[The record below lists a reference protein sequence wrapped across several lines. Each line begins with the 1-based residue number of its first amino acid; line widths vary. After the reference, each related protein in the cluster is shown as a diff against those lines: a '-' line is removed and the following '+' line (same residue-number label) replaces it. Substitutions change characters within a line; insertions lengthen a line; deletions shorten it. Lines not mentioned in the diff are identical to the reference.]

1 MFKLNPLVGAISLA
15 LLYPAVSLA
24 SDTGDA
30 PASYGLATH
39 EVVAGAPF
47 LGELVPDD
55 NAPVNS
61 ALANGDDTDVAG
73 DDEDGVFGH
82 PTLVEFGKS
91 YTTNVFVTNPTGA
104 PAYLAA
110 WVDFNGDGV
119 FAANEASTTFE
130 IGENAV
136 STVPAGA
143 TNIKAKM
150 LWPDTLGLTTDY
162 IGTTYIRVRISS
174 SVITAEDAL
183 GGFNDG
189 EVEDYSFPIEQDSD
203 GDEIP
208 NSEDLDNDNDGIPD
222 TVEGLT
228 LDTDSDGF
236 LNYLDV
242 DSDADGIPD
251 YAEAGPDA
259 NSPKNTDGDSLPDYL
274 DTDSNNDGTPDSAGI
289 AGDSDGDGIT
299 DALEGAGDSDGDGI
313 LNINDIDSDN
323 DLIPDSVEIGIS
335 APTPVDT
342 DGDLIPDFLDLD
354 SDNDGI
360 PDIYESNVLKVDV
373 AKIDVDNDGRADNT
387 QLFGSN
393 GYVNFVARGDNPD
406 IPQYAIPDVDGDGVR
421 DFRDTDSDN
430 DGVTDV
436 VEAGGVDAD
445 NDGVIDAFVDS
456 DGDGIPDLYD
466 FNQSGGVDTDDDQID
481 DIADT
486 SFTAGV
492 DADLDGVLDSFDV
505 DDNGDGIVD
514 VLISEQQ
521 NSLFANGS
529 LPDLDD
535 NKVPD
540 FQEDALQGGTTGG
553 GTTGGTT
560 TTGDTTTGETTT
572 AGGSNLG
579 IVETG
584 LSGTGCSLT
593 QAKDPFFPGLVFVS
607 AVVMFVRRKL
617 STVKK

>member
-39 EVVAGAPF
+39 EVVAGAPY

-82 PTLVEFGKS
+82 PTLVEFAKA
-91 YTTNVFVTNPTGA
+91 YTTNVFVSNPTA
-104 PAYLAA
+104 ADANLAA
-110 WVDFNGDGV
+110 WVDFDGSGS
-119 FAANEASTTFE
+119 FEADEASIT
-130 IGENAV
+130 
-136 STVPAGA
+136 TVPAGA
-143 TNIKAKM
+143 DNLRIKM
-150 LWPDTLGLTTDY
+150 LWPNTLGLTTEY

-174 SVITAEDAL
+174 SVITADDAL

-208 NSEDLDNDNDGIPD
+208 DTEDPDNDNDGIPD

-259 NSPKNTDGDSLPDYL
+259 SSPKNTDGDTLPDYL

-360 PDIYESNVLKVDV
+360 PDIYESNVLAVDV
-373 AKIDVDNDGRADNT
+373 AEVDQNNDGRADNT

-436 VEAGGVDAD
+436 VEAGGTDAD

-466 FNQSGGVDTDDDQID
+466 FNQSGGVDTDGDQID

-486 SFTAGV
+486 SFTTGL

-514 VLISEQQ
+514 ALISDQQ
-521 NSLFANGS
+521 NSLFANGL
-529 LPDLDD
+529 LPDQDD

-553 GTTGGTT
+553 DTTGGTTGGTT
-560 TTGDTTTGETTT
+560 TTGDTTTGDTTT

-584 LSGTGCSLT
+584 LSGSGCSFT
-593 QAKDPFFPGLVFVS
+593 QTKDPFFPGLVFVS
-607 AVVMFVRRKL
+607 AAVMFVRRKL
-617 STVKK
+617 LTVKK